1 MAVPEWVNRLRVAK
15 YISPN
20 GIESTLKI
28 DILSRIG
35 GKKASIHEILNTND
49 AIPQDQGNK
58 SKVYPIEAFFT
69 GDDGDIEAD
78 NFYNSLHEQYSI
90 DNPGILKH
98 PRWGDITVMPFDV
111 QQNENLVNE
120 GGIFRVIVSFREIP
134 DSIFPVIGQ
143 VDQFQISAEI
153 TSMESIIEDANSS
166 INVDDLGDYASFG
179 ARIKDVVSIVNDALG
194 EIASTVDEVEDQFR
208 LIQDDINK
216 ALATGATALEIMSQ
230 VNNLIRLPSGI
241 LDSTI
246 GKLDAF
252 GSIATGILGLDTATT
267 TTGDTGTSLSI
278 TSQTSTKVQA
288 YATMIANLTNSFTD
302 TFDPKADRVNE
313 INQATIFQSVAYF
326 SSAVISEAAL
336 FTDFKTRD
344 TASNTLDLINET
356 NDLVI
361 EANSV
366 IYQDLAETT
375 IDKAYAPDHNTENI
389 LSEII
394 GNTNAILIERS
405 FELKS
410 KFTEILKTS
419 SDAITLTWKYYKDID
434 ILDFFLETNNIVDEE
449 FLEIGIGREIVSY
462 A

>member
-28 DILSRIG
+28 DVLSRIG
-35 GKKASIHEILNTND
+35 GKKASMHEILNKNE

-58 SKVYPIEAFFT
+58 SRTYPIEAFFT
-69 GDDGDIEAD
+69 GDNGDQEAD
-78 NFYNSLHEQYSI
+78 TFYNSLHEQYSI
-90 DNPGILKH
+90 ENAGILKH
-98 PRWGDITVMPFDV
+98 PRWGDIAVMPFDV

-143 VDQFQISAEI
+143 VDQFQITSEI
-153 TSMESIIEDANSS
+153 TDMESILEDANLS
-166 INVDDLGDYASFG
+166 INVDDLGDYASFS
-179 ARIKDVVSIVNDALG
+179 ARIKDVVSIVEDALG

-208 LIQDDINK
+208 LIQDDINR
-216 ALATGATALEIMSQ
+216 ALATGGTALEIMSQ
-230 VNNLIRLPSGI
+230 INNLIRLPSGI
-241 LDSTI
+241 LDSSI
-246 GKLDAF
+246 AKLDAF
-252 GSIATGILGLDTATT
+252 GTIAQGILSSSTT
-267 TTGDTGTSLSI
+267 TTGNTGTALSV

-288 YATMIANLTNSFTD
+288 YATMIVALTNSFTD
-302 TFDPKADRVNE
+302 TFDPKADRINE

-336 FTDFKTRD
+336 FTEFKTRD

-361 EANSV
+361 ESNSI
-366 IYQDLAETT
+366 IYQDLADVT
-375 IDKAYAPDHNTENI
+375 IDKAYTPDHNTENI
-389 LSEII
+389 LGEII

-405 FELKS
+405 FDLKS

-419 SDAITLTWKYYKDID
+419 SDAITLTWKYYKDND
-434 ILDFFLETNNIVDEE
+434 MLDFFLETNNITDEE
-449 FLEIGIGREIVSY
+449 FLEIGIGREVVSFS
-462 A
+462 